1 MTSDTPRSQDAL
13 RAAGLRVTLPR
24 RAVLDGVRADPHAD
38 VDTLTRAAR
47 ERLGS
52 VSVQTV
58 YDVLRVLSE
67 AGLVRRVEPAGS
79 PARYEIERGDNHHHL
94 TCRDCAALVDV
105 RCATGSAPCLHPAT
119 SHGYT
124 IEEAE
129 VIYWGR
135 CPDCTASTDSTSHP
149 TRGDTA

>member
-1 MTSDTPRSQDAL
+1 MTSDTARSQDAL

-24 RAVLDGVRADPHAD
+24 RAVLDSVRADPHAD

-79 PARYEIERGDNHHHL
+79 PARYEIERRDNHHHL

-105 RCATGSAPCLHPAT
+105 QCTTGSAPCLHPAI
-119 SHGYT
+119 SHGFT